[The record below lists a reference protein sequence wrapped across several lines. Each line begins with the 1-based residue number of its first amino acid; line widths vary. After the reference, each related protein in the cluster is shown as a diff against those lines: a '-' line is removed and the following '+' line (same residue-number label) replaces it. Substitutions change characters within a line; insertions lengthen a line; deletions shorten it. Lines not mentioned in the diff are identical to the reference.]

1 MGCQPQ
7 HPKPFSYVSS
17 GLLPTLA
24 KQRWRRPLTATR
36 TPRGRRAPCRS
47 ASWPITVTSGSYS
60 VVATSSSW
68 WVLTAAWPWRSRGW
82 GQGKDGQGLNK
93 GH

>member
-47 ASWPITVTSGSYS
+47 ASRPITVTSGSYS